1 MTPWIR
7 IAHRGAS
14 GTAPENTL
22 AAFNK
27 ALEIGVDAVEFDLH
41 GTADGEIVVI
51 HDASLDRTTNLSGL
65 VSKKK
70 LETIKFADAG
80 AWFHP
85 DFKGDWRMRTDAAGR
100 EIFWFPPDAKGER
113 VPTLEEALECITP
126 KAMAVAEIKDP
137 RIGERVVTKIREANA
152 LDKVVI
158 ISFHPSVLQEIR
170 NVEPRIPTGWLIGG
184 HTNIASPI
192 TLCQQL
198 GEFGF
203 NFLNVNHSLI
213 TAEFAY
219 EVRRRGIAL
228 WCWTVDDIVRMR
240 ELKAW
245 GVQGITSNYP
255 ERFAKV

>member
-1 MTPWIR
+1 MNPWIR

-51 HDASLDRTTNLSGL
+51 HDASLDRTTSLSGL

-85 DFKGDWRMRTDAAGR
+85 DFKGEWVPRADAAGR

-113 VPTLEEALECITP
+113 VPTLEEALACITP
-126 KAMAVAEIKDP
+126 KATAVAEIKDP
-137 RIGERVVTKIREANA
+137 RISEPVISKIREANA

-158 ISFHPSVLQEIR
+158 ISFHTSVLQEVR
-170 NVEPRIPTGWLIGG
+170 ALEPRIPTGWLIGG
-184 HTNIASPI
+184 HTSRASPVD
-192 TLCQQL
+192 LCQQL
-198 GEFGF
+198 SECGY
-203 NFLNVNHSLI
+203 NFLNVNHLLI

-219 EVRRRGIAL
+219 EVRRRGTAL

-240 ELKAW
+240 QMKAL
-245 GVQGITSNYP
+245 GVQGITSNHP